1 MPRRLNQ
8 QDIISLLARYGF
20 TITEPNFQYRNNKQR
35 IRVHDDIMD
44 RDRVTTINNLQ
55 QLIRRGRIAEVDP
68 FLHALNRTDT
78 STLTLPTNDALTRK
92 ILKFAETQIPQFLNE
107 SRDVQKRSIKTA
119 QRLLS
124 TAAQAQNTTITRTHD
139 STTDRISLYAFIDTV
154 YKVAAMSERFS
165 RHRVTLNIKANGI
178 DTYLF
183 INENTIG
190 MLNDLIEHV
199 YFGEPLHEL
208 TDSST
213 AALFSLVAW
222 ETMTIM
228 FNPLTANDRV
238 LMLDGPKL
246 NPTRR
251 RRNAGALWR
260 YLNKS
265 DIDLSRYGI
274 FKTFDPVNYKYSCFV
289 YALQQSGQFTP
300 EEIELI
306 NDCINTRAFPCDTI
320 KKICQLFNCYIEVTK
335 YSEKYS
341 NKKTYGDKSADKKIS
356 LLLRDAHYM
365 LNENLPITPYYVRNM
380 ERIHQSP
387 RVNQERKYQVRTLT
401 EKSVSYHKKP
411 NISINEL
418 LDILFEKKLF
428 KRFTPRQTFRVLNRN
443 KHYDFTDL
451 KYAAKCV
458 KHTKINPISD
468 TFVSQDKVAILN
480 EPTDDPMPPFV
491 YTSNIQAFA
500 GMAGAKVIKFKSAI
514 TKIVTPPL
522 GAQALSGQTPNATIR
537 NLKLLFMFE
546 PTLDELK
553 QFHDIMLNRFNVNV
567 FEFDTLAQIG
577 HEMMLR
583 YKCYD
588 DVPELAGKPAT
599 FIKQCAPKI
608 CVQPAFNEPLYKT
621 GSLVQIDKNGSYSA
635 TYAQFNGIPKGEPKL
650 MTSMDFIN
658 RETFDYFYVLINV
671 ESFKCKHAEDRFP
684 ILTSTG
690 PFFCDKNTLEFI
702 TTHYD
707 AQYSFFSGYYFNE
720 GFNTRIKT
728 LAYDLYQMRLNL
740 KAKGLRIES
749 CFKLILASLWGKAQ
763 TKRSIFKNVMVSN
776 DKFEDFAVY
785 NHSFLYKS
793 VPISDDLNV
802 VSLLNPVSLHY
813 TRPQFSTN
821 VLSHARCSLNSL
833 FYQAADLD
841 VPIYYSNTDSL
852 VLDTVNLHKLG
863 PILGD
868 DLGQFKIER
877 ENITKFICISAK
889 KYIQVTPTESKVVGL
904 HKLKNKPDD
913 VEEYFEKLY
922 NTITSI
928 F

>member
-1 MPRRLNQ
+1 
-8 QDIISLLARYGF
+8 
-20 TITEPNFQYRNNKQR
+20 
-35 IRVHDDIMD
+35 MD

-139 STTDRISLYAFIDTV
+139 PTTDRISLYAFIDTV

-165 RHRVTLNIKANGI
+165 RHRVTLNI
-178 DTYLF
+178 
-183 INENTIG
+183 
-190 MLNDLIEHV
+190 
-199 YFGEPLHEL
+199 GEPLHEL

-320 KKICQLFNCYIEVTK
+320 KKICQYIEVTK

-356 LLLRDAHYM
+356 LLLRDFHYM
-365 LNENLPITPYYVRNM
+365 LNEPLPITPYYVRNM

-514 TKIVTPPL
+514 TKIVT
-522 GAQALSGQTPNATIR
+522 
-537 NLKLLFMFE
+537 
-546 PTLDELK
+546 
-553 QFHDIMLNRFNVNV
+553 
-567 FEFDTLAQIG
+567 
-577 HEMMLR
+577 
-583 YKCYD
+583 
-588 DVPELAGKPAT
+588 
-599 FIKQCAPKI
+599 
-608 CVQPAFNEPLYKT
+608 
-621 GSLVQIDKNGSYSA
+621 
-635 TYAQFNGIPKGEPKL
+635 
-650 MTSMDFIN
+650 
-658 RETFDYFYVLINV
+658 
-671 ESFKCKHAEDRFP
+671 
-684 ILTSTG
+684 
-690 PFFCDKNTLEFI
+690 
-702 TTHYD
+702 
-707 AQYSFFSGYYFNE
+707 
-720 GFNTRIKT
+720 
-728 LAYDLYQMRLNL
+728 
-740 KAKGLRIES
+740 
-749 CFKLILASLWGKAQ
+749 
-763 TKRSIFKNVMVSN
+763 
-776 DKFEDFAVY
+776 
-785 NHSFLYKS
+785 
-793 VPISDDLNV
+793 
-802 VSLLNPVSLHY
+802 
-813 TRPQFSTN
+813 
-821 VLSHARCSLNSL
+821 
-833 FYQAADLD
+833 
-841 VPIYYSNTDSL
+841 
-852 VLDTVNLHKLG
+852 
-863 PILGD
+863 
-868 DLGQFKIER
+868 
-877 ENITKFICISAK
+877 
-889 KYIQVTPTESKVVGL
+889 
-904 HKLKNKPDD
+904 
-913 VEEYFEKLY
+913 
-922 NTITSI
+922 
-928 F
+928 

>member
-8 QDIISLLARYGF
+8 QDIINRLARYGF
-20 TITEPNFQYRNNKQR
+20 TIIEPNFQYRNNKQR

-139 STTDRISLYAFIDTV
+139 PTTDRISLYAFIDTV

-356 LLLRDAHYM
+356 LLLRDFHYM
-365 LNENLPITPYYVRNM
+365 LNEPLPITPYYVRNM

-514 TKIVTPPL
+514 TKIVTP
-522 GAQALSGQTPNATIR
+522 NATIR

-546 PTLDELK
+546 PTIDELK

-583 YKCYD
+583 YHCYD

-658 RETFDYFYVLINV
+658 RETFD
-671 ESFKCKHAEDRFP
+671 
-684 ILTSTG
+684 
-690 PFFCDKNTLEFI
+690 I

-707 AQYSFFSGYYFNE
+707 AQYSFVSGYYFNE

-889 KYIQVTPTESKVVGL
+889 KYIQITPTESKVVGL

-922 NTITSI
+922 NRITSI